1 MQADRAPGPLSRYL
15 ELGVRIHLA
24 DFPQISVV
32 VLLFYL
38 PLAYLAL
45 LLHPPLQSLL
55 RPGGGDALVL
65 VPRMLIAQALL
76 RTVQLFIFILLVL
89 RLDAQRRG
97 GGDAWD
103 LAETLGR
110 LWRVAR
116 VDLAY
121 AFGLQ
126 ALAMLVLWLSMGVMG
141 FLLGSGPLVFPAALS
156 VTAFA
161 VISPAIRFYF
171 CAFAALLHGDGF
183 KASFRRSSAASSGAE
198 KQVALLVLTYL
209 LVWFI
214 LWQIV
219 HGVFGGSLV
228 GQLFLHGGVML
239 TSVSYFFAGYGL
251 YLDVAPPL
259 PGEPQAEGG
268 ALPLPPGEG

>member
-1 MQADRAPGPLSRYL
+1 
-15 ELGVRIHLA
+15 
-24 DFPQISVV
+24 
-32 VLLFYL
+32 
-38 PLAYLAL
+38 
-45 LLHPPLQSLL
+45 
-55 RPGGGDALVL
+55 GGDALVL
-65 VPRMLIAQALL
+65 VPRMLIAQALH
-76 RTVQLFIFILLVL
+76 RTVQLFIFSLLVL
-89 RLDAQRRG
+89 SLDAPRRG

-103 LAETLGR
+103 LA
-110 LWRVAR
+110 
-116 VDLAY
+116 D

-126 ALAMLVLWLSMGVMG
+126 AQAMLVLWLRMGVMG

-183 KASFRRSSAASSGAE
+183 KASFQRSSAASSGAE

>member
-15 ELGVRIHLA
+15 ELGVRIHLD

-45 LLHPPLQSLL
+45 LLHPPLQALL
-55 RPGGGDALVL
+55 RPGGGDLLIL
-65 VPRMLIAQALL
+65 VPRMLIAQAML
-76 RTVQLFIFILLVL
+76 RMAQLFVFILLVL
-89 RLDAQRRG
+89 RLDAQRRSR
-97 GGDAWD
+97 GDAWD

-126 ALAMLVLWLSMGVMG
+126 ALAILVLWLSMGVLG
-141 FLLGSGPLVFPAALS
+141 FFLGSGPLIFPAALA

-161 VISPAIRFYF
+161 VITPAIRFYF
-171 CAFAALLHGDGF
+171 CAFASLLHGDGF
-183 KASFRRSSAASSGAE
+183 RAAFQRSSRAAPGAE
-198 KQVALLVLTYL
+198 RLISLLVLTYL
-209 LVWFI
+209 LVWFVI
-214 LWQIV
+214 WQV
-219 HGVFGGSLV
+219 AHGIFGGGVL
-228 GQLFLHGGVML
+228 GQLFLHAGVML
-239 TSVSYFFAGYGL
+239 TSVSYFFAAYGL
-251 YLDVAPPL
+251 YLDLTPPL
-259 PGEPQAEGG
+259 PGEAQPEGG
-268 ALPLPPGEG
+268 ALPLPPGG